1 MYLSCCQQSA
11 DVRGRSALEIS
22 VQHMH
27 VENDQLRKGLATLLA
42 SRPDAA
48 ASSSLTDPT
57 IDPILSTPAPQNGT
71 GIDYAYLSRLQTE
84 LAFSKSTLLDKELEL
99 ARLKGV
105 EVNGDDLDD
114 LRHLILSHHA
124 KLTTLDAEAKSLES
138 TVNHLRSERD
148 ELAKQGAVIRREL
161 DMRRAL
167 SGIEGPE
174 AEVGVNQAPG
184 EDAALL
190 DVSGWMEAAAK
201 NWDQVSRSQV
211 GID

>member
-84 LAFSKSTLLDKELEL
+84 LASSKSTLLDKELEL

>member
-1 MYLSCCQQSA
+1 LYLSCCQQSA

-84 LAFSKSTLLDKELEL
+84 LASSKSTLLDKELEL

>member
-84 LAFSKSTLLDKELEL
+84 LASSKSTLLDKELEL

-161 DMRRAL
+161 DMRRVL

>member
-1 MYLSCCQQSA
+1 
-11 DVRGRSALEIS
+11 

-84 LAFSKSTLLDKELEL
+84 LASSKSTLLDKELEL

>member
-57 IDPILSTPAPQNGT
+57 IDPILSTSAPQNGT

-84 LAFSKSTLLDKELEL
+84 LASSKSTLLDKELEL

>member
-84 LAFSKSTLLDKELEL
+84 LASPKSTLLDKELEL

>member
-1 MYLSCCQQSA
+1 M
-11 DVRGRSALEIS
+11 
-22 VQHMH
+22 QHMH

-84 LAFSKSTLLDKELEL
+84 LASSKSTLLDKELEL

-105 EVNGDDLDD
+105 DVNGDDLDD

>member
-27 VENDQLRKGLATLLA
+27 VENDQLRQGLATLLA

-84 LAFSKSTLLDKELEL
+84 LASSKSTLLDKELEL

>member
-1 MYLSCCQQSA
+1 M
-11 DVRGRSALEIS
+11 
-22 VQHMH
+22 QHMH

-84 LAFSKSTLLDKELEL
+84 LASSKSTLLDKELEL

>member
-1 MYLSCCQQSA
+1 LYLSCCQQSA

-84 LAFSKSTLLDKELEL
+84 LASSKSTLLDKELEL

-161 DMRRAL
+161 DMRRVL

>member
-1 MYLSCCQQSA
+1 LYLSCCQQSA

>member
-1 MYLSCCQQSA
+1 
-11 DVRGRSALEIS
+11 

-84 LAFSKSTLLDKELEL
+84 LASSKSTLLDKELEL

-105 EVNGDDLDD
+105 DVNGDDLDD